1 MAESKVAESKMVDE
15 IIIDA
20 TDAVIGR
27 ISTFAAKQSLLG
39 KKVVILNCEK
49 AIRTGDRKMLMAKF
63 EEKRAR
69 GGMAQKGPY
78 HHKNPERIV
87 KRAIRGMLPYKHERG
102 ASAFDRI
109 RCYNFVPEE
118 YASAKTI
125 SLKRPIH
132 SKFIYLSEL
141 RI

>member
-1 MAESKVAESKMVDE
+1 MADE

-20 TDAVIGR
+20 TDAVVGR

-39 KKVVILNCEK
+39 KKVAVVNCEK
-49 AIRTGDRKMLMAKF
+49 AIMTGDKAMVIAKF

-78 HHKNPERIV
+78 HHINPEMIV
-87 KRAIRGMLPYKHERG
+87 KRAIRGMLPYKYERG
-102 ASAFDRI
+102 ASAFDKI
-109 RCYNFVPEE
+109 KCYNGVPKE
-118 YASAKTI
+118 YANAKAI

-132 SKFIYLSEL
+132 SKFIYLSKL
-141 RI
+141 RD